1 MDECNPILPASVNH
15 FSIPYLGFLS
25 IAPVVGNQRLEEN
38 CMKLLHV
45 DSNVI
50 TDFTFIR
57 AEGMAMGNEARNGA
71 MDSARKETAALFA

>member
-1 MDECNPILPASVNH
+1 
-15 FSIPYLGFLS
+15 
-25 IAPVVGNQRLEEN
+25 
-38 CMKLLHV
+38 MKLLHV